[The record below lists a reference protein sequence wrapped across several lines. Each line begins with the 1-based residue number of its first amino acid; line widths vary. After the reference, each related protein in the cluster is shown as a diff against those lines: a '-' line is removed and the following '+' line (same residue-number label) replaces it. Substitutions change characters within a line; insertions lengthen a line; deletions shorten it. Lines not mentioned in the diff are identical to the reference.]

1 MAIRAAPR
9 NCWASTLLHSIAR
22 SKLTISDYRDHKET
36 KSTKSKSFVLFLSLW
51 YFLVLFMDDFVKVTT
66 VGAVDEAGVL
76 VVEHCARRIAIYRE
90 GDRYFALED
99 ICPHMGA
106 FLSRGF
112 RKSGIII
119 CPWHNWVFELQ

>member
-1 MAIRAAPR
+1 
-9 NCWASTLLHSIAR
+9 
-22 SKLTISDYRDHKET
+22 
-36 KSTKSKSFVLFLSLW
+36 
-51 YFLVLFMDDFVKVTT
+51 MDDFVKVAS
-66 VGAVDEAGVL
+66 VEAVDEAGVL

-90 GDRYFALED
+90 GDGYFAVED

-119 CPWHNWVFELQ
+119 CPWHNWVFELQSGLCLSNNTGVCVETFPVQVINGDILLPALPTDETEESFWE